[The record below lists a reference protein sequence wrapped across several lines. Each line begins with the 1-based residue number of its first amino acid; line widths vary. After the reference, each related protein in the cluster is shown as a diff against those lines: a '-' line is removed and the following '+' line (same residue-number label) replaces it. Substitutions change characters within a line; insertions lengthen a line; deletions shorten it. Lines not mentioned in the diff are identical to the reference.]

1 MPFDFCIIYGWFH
14 AVTAELSSCDRPSG
28 PQVET
33 IYYLALY
40 RKKILPTPGLK
51 TQSLSDLGSFSW

>member
-28 PQVET
+28 PQVKLFT
-33 IYYLALY
+33 IWLFTE
-40 RKKILPTPGLK
+40 KKILPTPGLK
-51 TQSLSDLGSFSW
+51 TQSQSDLGSFSW